1 VAGPPRSARVAGRV
15 EDELARTVHEPRRA
29 LNLFKPSR
37 LRSLIHSF
45 RGGAGGWLRD
55 GAFRRRQYGSYDG
68 YLNHQSSKP
77 LSSDLRTHDAM
88 LRATVS
94 ERLKRDGLISPGMR
108 TLCLG
113 ARLGG
118 EVRAFL
124 DSGCFAVGIDVNP
137 RGANRYVLQGD
148 FHELQFPRGCVDVV
162 YTNSLDHAFD
172 IDGLLLEV
180 RRVLRPG
187 GFLIVDAVKGLS
199 EGHPPGFYEAF
210 YWGTID
216 DLVAL
221 ITSDSF
227 VLQVRDEINDPWPGE
242 HLVFIHEPGK
252 IRLP

>member
-1 VAGPPRSARVAGRV
+1 MGGPHGSARVVGRV
-15 EDELARTVHEPRRA
+15 EDELARTLREPRRA

-45 RGGAGGWLRD
+45 RGGAGGWLRE
-55 GAFRRRQYGSYDG
+55 GAFRRRQYGTYVG
-68 YLNHQSSKP
+68 YLRHQSSKP
-77 LSSDLRTHDAM
+77 LSSELHTHDAS
-88 LRATVS
+88 LRATLAD
-94 ERLKRDGLISPGMR
+94 RLKRDGVISPSMR

-124 DSGCFAVGIDVNP
+124 DLGCFAVGIDVNP
-137 RGANRYVLQGD
+137 RGANPYVLQGD
-148 FHELQFPRGCVDVV
+148 FHELQFPRGCLDVI

-172 IDGLLLEV
+172 IDRVLGEV

-187 GFLIVDAVKGLS
+187 GFLIVDAVKGHD
-199 EGHPPGFYEAF
+199 EGHPPGFYEAC
-210 YWGTID
+210 YWRTIE

-221 ITSDSF
+221 VTSDSF
-227 VLQVRDEINDPWPGE
+227 ALQVRYEIQEPWPGE
-242 HLVFIHEPGK
+242 HLVFVSAPGE